1 MVLLE
6 HVGFGGRDRELHLY
20 FWDERDGVDFSGWWV
35 TPDFKGNGEYF
46 LTCGTQA
53 ATPDKCERGAWRS
66 PNVEQ
71 LQLKRSLDLAFAP
84 DAAAGGLVAAGD
96 DAATPIVPDNIVKVN
111 FSKIVWREDGLH
123 HGRPCYIAAER
134 PVAESPSSSAESAS
148 ALARHPEL
156 AVAIGVAVGVAVVLA
171 AQRLARR

>member
-1 MVLLE
+1 MRIGDVPVFGAGGLYGVFAEVVLE

-111 FSKIVWREDGLH
+111 FSKLPPNNGMSH
-123 HGRPCYIAAER
+123 PT
-134 PVAESPSSSAESAS
+134 PTNSMESVQQNVLSVLVPS
-148 ALARHPEL
+148 RQY
-156 AVAIGVAVGVAVVLA
+156 AVMWNV
-171 AQRLARR
+171 